1 VRTFRRQIVERQTL
15 DNTGRSRLTFLVVTG
30 IESVPIQLAQC
41 RFPGKAISNAKILI
55 YFSNK
60 IYGRSFFYQ
69 TALGNCNGLISST
82 VVVGGAVVRG
92 GANVRSWISTSR
104 PLVGISHS
112 AVAHSN
118 VAAAIADCS
127 LRKEFYCVIYYNFR
141 HTFVPYSGD
150 NMTASRGDW
159 RNVAA
164 EGQHSPHRSLLE
176 EPNLLPSIQ
185 PRWQP
190 NISSCTIM
198 FPSVVHYSSTDSTQ
212 IRASIL
218 ICRCLRLAILTFC
231 VGLRSAIN
239 MRIFTL

>member
-1 VRTFRRQIVERQTL
+1 VRKIELYNAAYGVRTFRRQIVERQTL

-60 IYGRSFFYQ
+60 IYGRSFFIKQHSETVMVWNYQ
-69 TALGNCNGLISST
+69 N
-82 VVVGGAVVRG
+82 
-92 GANVRSWISTSR
+92 
-104 PLVGISHS
+104 
-112 AVAHSN
+112 
-118 VAAAIADCS
+118 ADCS
-127 LRKEFYCVIYYNFR
+127 LRKEFYCIIYYNFR

-164 EGQHSPHRSLLE
+164 EGQHSPHRSLPE